1 MGVLEEVDGLNAMHT
16 VVRGGGGIRVAVN
29 RYHSTRAAIHN
40 VLALILALHC
50 GVPVVL
56 YCIIRPGK
64 CRPRFTLQ
72 ST

>member
-16 VVRGGGGIRVAVN
+16 VVRGGGIRVAVN

-40 VLALILALHC
+40 VLTLILALHC